1 MKKCKSIALI
11 TALILALSAASCGQP
26 AKESQPDPAP
36 EAAESAVSTGAGI
49 DEAEENAA
57 GTEAAVT
64 EAEENTAGT
73 EAAAAEA
80 AVSAEGTKTG
90 REFPAGDP
98 GEVAAVILHTNDVHV
113 GLQDNIGYDG
123 LSLYRK
129 ELEALYDN
137 VLLIDAGDAIQG
149 AALGAMSKGAEII
162 KIMNELGYDLAIP
175 GNHEFDFGFDV
186 LDDCSE
192 QLACGYICANFCTI
206 DGETVFEPW
215 RILEAGDLK
224 IGFVGAV
231 TPDTFTR
238 SAIKDVVNE
247 VGEPMYDFLADETGD
262 RLAGALQKN
271 IDEVRE
277 QGADYVILVAHL
289 GNATENTSIYSS
301 NAIVGKLNG
310 IDMVIDGHSHEV
322 YNTAI
327 PDKDGKMTP
336 IAQTGTK
343 LQHIGQLTVYKDGHL
358 EENIIDLVPESAAVP
373 AESVT
378 RKNEER
384 YVDPETKTFIDNIY
398 GAYDSIMS
406 RKIGDLSVDLI
417 KMENGKDLSR
427 TAENG
432 LCELAADAF
441 RAVGGTQAG
450 LIGAGSLRTNLE
462 AGEVTYQDVVDIL
475 PYCNEVIMAEVSG
488 QTLLDALEF
497 GVSFLPEN
505 SGGFPQV
512 SGITFSINTEIE
524 SSVTMNEKKQ
534 FVSVDGEY
542 RVHDVKVDGKDLDPD
557 AIYTLAITQYL
568 LTGGD
573 GFTMFED
580 AEIISTTGLADN
592 EVVMKYCD
600 EIHRRGSEWRDSGNI
615 RGTPGQDPEMNRR
628 VSPLVHDPR
637 FTLFFPNRQVYSIM
651 V

>member
-11 TALILALSAASCGQP
+11 TALIMALSAASCGQP

-36 EAAESAVSTGAGI
+36 EAAESAVSTGAAI

-57 GTEAAVT
+57 GTETAGT
-64 EAEENTAGT
+64 EAEENAAGT

-80 AVSAEGTKTG
+80 ALRAGTAEGTETG
-90 REFPAGDP
+90 EEFPAGDP
-98 GEVAAVILHTNDVHV
+98 DEVAAVILHTNDVHV

-215 RILEAGDLK
+215 RILKAGDLK

-592 EVVMKYCD
+592 EVVMKYIEED
-600 EIHRRGSEWRDSGNI
+600 LNGVIPETYAEPQGRI
-615 RGTPGQDPEMNRR
+615 RK
-628 VSPLVHDPR
+628 
-637 FTLFFPNRQVYSIM
+637 
-651 V
+651 